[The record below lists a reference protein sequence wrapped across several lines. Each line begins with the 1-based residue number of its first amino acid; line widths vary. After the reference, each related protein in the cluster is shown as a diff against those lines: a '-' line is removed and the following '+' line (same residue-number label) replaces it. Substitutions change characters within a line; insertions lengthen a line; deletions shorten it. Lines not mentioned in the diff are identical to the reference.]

1 VWAAID
7 ELWPEGISIV
17 RVPNAALGYE
27 WMAFATA
34 GKGHDLLGQQK
45 VHNST
50 LVGLLQ
56 AMGEVR

>member
-1 VWAAID
+1 
-7 ELWPEGISIV
+7 V